1 MDESL
6 DLLKVGTYE
15 NDRKEEKDDELKSYL
30 KHNFALVVS
39 GDSMTCIL

>member
-15 NDRKEEKDDELKSYL
+15 DNIKEEKDEELKSYL

-39 GDSMTCIL
+39 GDSLTYII